1 MNTVTAKTAL
11 SLHILM
17 ATTVAKAVDK
27 VWVKLFP
34 IKITPKSLSVFSN
47 NLETL
52 LADLFFSFTKCFKR
66 YLLIAI
72 MLVSE
77 PEKKA
82 DINTKKAI
90 DAKRIH
96 RGISFNL
103 RYPNQDFR
111 CEKCVQEI

>member
-1 MNTVTAKTAL
+1 M
-11 SLHILM
+11 
-17 ATTVAKAVDK
+17 
-27 VWVKLFP
+27 
-34 IKITPKSLSVFSN
+34 
-47 NLETL
+47 
-52 LADLFFSFTKCFKR
+52 
-66 YLLIAI
+66 AI

-103 RYPNQDFR
+103 RYPYQDFR